1 MPYRWLWRSLHTL
14 LSFKL
19 FLNFVLWSFLPLFFG
34 AGGLPFMFMLADWLW
49 LCCQFW
55 NIHNLITW
63 SSLISFQVDLNH
75 LYWEILSTIVDSC
88 FLEWFCVAHMLYGE
102 KMMMSGMIFAG
113 HTYYMG
119 WKWWYFQCQ
128 FSIWP
133 QRVRSFSLFMSAWD
147 WSAHWADKI
156 PLYGLCMHEL
166 GFFSE
171 RNIWIIDKLTCK
183 WNAIKILALN
193 LVAYCLLTGI

>member
-1 MPYRWLWRSLHTL
+1 MTFVVIQTAPQ
-14 LSFKL
+14 FCFVIL
-19 FLNFVLWSFLPLFFG
+19 FASFLWGWG
-34 AGGLPFMFMLADWLW
+34 ASLISMLADWLW

-75 LYWEILSTIVDSC
+75 SYWEILSTIVDIC

-102 KMMMSGMIFAG
+102 KMMMNGMIFAG

-133 QRVRSFSLFMSAWD
+133 ERVRSFSLLYVSHLHAWD
-147 WSAHWADKI
+147 WSAHWANKI
-156 PLYGLCMHEL
+156 PLYELCMHEL
-166 GFFSE
+166 GFFIDRS
-171 RNIWIIDKLTCK
+171 IWIIDKLTCN